1 MTETSASPG
10 PKRPGAKPQE
20 RQSSRIVGVTR
31 RLVEAD
37 GVEAVSMRKVAAEV
51 GLAPTAIY
59 WHVGS
64 REDLLNAVLDE
75 MVADLP
81 PITARGTAARDRIA
95 SVARAARQEFLDQ
108 VRTLQLATELG
119 RGNELSFRA
128 QVALAR
134 EMSAAGL
141 DGDDAVAALRSI
153 LFLVGGF
160 VMIEEQYRQRPPG
173 EVTTSELWATLDEAD
188 VDPAIQQ
195 AMTEAT
201 DTDALFA
208 YTLDRLLDSVLA

>member
-1 MTETSASPG
+1 VPGQGAS
-10 PKRPGAKPQE
+10 
-20 RQSSRIVGVTR
+20 RQRIVDAAR

-37 GVEAVSMRKVAAEV
+37 GVDAVSMRKVAAEV
-51 GLAPTAIY
+51 GLAPTGIY

-64 REDLLNAVLDE
+64 RDDLLNAVLDE

-81 PITARGTAARDRIA
+81 PIRARGSGARDRIA
-95 SVARAARQEFLDQ
+95 SVARAARREFHDQ
-108 VRTLQLATELG
+108 VTTLKLATALG

-134 EMSAAGL
+134 EMTAAGL

-160 VMIEEQYRQRPPG
+160 VMIEEEYRQRPPG
-173 EVTTSELWATLDEAD
+173 ELATGSLWAGVDDDAI
-188 VDPAIQQ
+188 DPAIRK
-195 AMTEAT
+195 AMTGAT

-208 YTLDRLLDSVLA
+208 YTLDRLLDAVLG

>member
-1 MTETSASPG
+1 MTDQGAS
-10 PKRPGAKPQE
+10 RP
-20 RQSSRIVGVTR
+20 RIVAAAR
-31 RLVEAD
+31 QLVEAD
-37 GVEAVSMRKVAAEV
+37 GVDAVSMRKVAAEV

-64 REDLLNAVLDE
+64 REDLLNAVLDD

-81 PITARGTAARDRIA
+81 PIRPRGTGARDRIA
-95 SVARAARQEFLDQ
+95 SVARAARQEFHDQ
-108 VRTLQLATELG
+108 VRTLQLATALG

-134 EMSAAGL
+134 EMTAAGL

-160 VMIEEQYRQRPPG
+160 VMIEEEYRQREPAQVG
-173 EVTTSELWATLDEAD
+173 TQGLWSEVDDAKI
-188 VDPAIQQ
+188 DPAIRL
-195 AMTEAT
+195 AMTGTT
-201 DTDALFA
+201 DTDALFT
-208 YTLDRLLDSVLA
+208 YTLDRLLDAVLG

>member
-1 MTETSASPG
+1 MTEPSAS
-10 PKRPGAKPQE
+10 RE
-20 RQSSRIVGVTR
+20 RILAAARAFVT
-31 RLVEAD
+31 AD
-37 GVEAVSMRKVAAEV
+37 GVDAVSMRKVAAEV

-75 MVADLP
+75 MIADLP
-81 PITARGTAARDRIA
+81 PIRARGTGPRDRIA
-95 SVARAARQEFLDQ
+95 SVARGARQEFHDH

-134 EMSAAGL
+134 EMTAAGL
-141 DGDDAVAALRSI
+141 DGDDPVAALRSI

-160 VMIEEQYRQRPPG
+160 VMIEEEYRQREPAQVG
-173 EVTTSELWATLDEAD
+173 TRHLWAGVGDEAI
-188 VDPAIQQ
+188 DPAIRV
-195 AMTEAT
+195 AMTGPT
-201 DTDALFA
+201 DTDSLFT
-208 YTLDRLLDSVLA
+208 YTLDRLLDAVLD

>member
-1 MTETSASPG
+1 MTDRTAS
-10 PKRPGAKPQE
+10 
-20 RQSSRIVGVTR
+20 RQRIVDAAR
-31 RLVEAD
+31 RLVETD

-59 WHVGS
+59 WHLGS
-64 REDLLNAVLDE
+64 RDDLLHAVLDE

-81 PITARGTAARDRIA
+81 PIRARGRTPRDRIS
-95 SVARAARQEFLDQ
+95 SVARAARLEFHDQ
-108 VRTLQLATELG
+108 VATLKLATELG

-134 EMSAAGL
+134 EMTAAGL

-160 VMIEEQYRQRPPG
+160 VMIEEEYRQREPAQVG
-173 EVTTSELWATLDEAD
+173 TQGLWSEVDEVD
-188 VDPAIQQ
+188 IDPAIRE
-195 AMTEAT
+195 AMTRST
-201 DTDALFA
+201 DTDALFT
-208 YTLDRLLDSVLA
+208 YTLDRLLDAVLG

>member
-1 MTETSASPG
+1 MTDQAAS
-10 PKRPGAKPQE
+10 R
-20 RQSSRIVGVTR
+20 RRILDATR
-31 RLVEAD
+31 HLIEAD

-64 REDLLNAVLDE
+64 REDLLSAVLDE

-81 PITARGTAARDRIA
+81 PIEARGTGARDRIA

-108 VRTLQLATELG
+108 VTTLQLATELG
-119 RGNELSFRA
+119 RGNELSFRT

-134 EMSAAGL
+134 EMTAAGL
-141 DGDDAVAALRSI
+141 EGADAVAALRSI

-160 VMIEEQYRQRPPG
+160 VVIEEQYRQRPPG
-173 EVTTSELWATLDEAD
+173 ELATRDLWAEVDDEDIA
-188 VDPAIQQ
+188 PAIRE
-195 AMTEAT
+195 AMTGPT
-201 DTDALFA
+201 DTDALFT
-208 YTLDRLLDSVLA
+208 YSLDRLLDAVLD

>member
-1 MTETSASPG
+1 MAEEGAS
-10 PKRPGAKPQE
+10 RAK
-20 RQSSRIVGVTR
+20 IVAAAR
-31 RLVEAD
+31 ALVEGD
-37 GVEAVSMRKVAAEV
+37 GIDAVSMRKVAAEV

-64 REDLLNAVLDE
+64 RDDLLHAVLDE

-81 PITARGTAARDRIA
+81 PIRARGSSPRDRIA
-95 SVARAARQEFLDQ
+95 SVARGARQEFHDQ
-108 VRTLQLATELG
+108 VATLKLATELG

-134 EMSAAGL
+134 EMTAAGL

-160 VMIEEQYRQRPPG
+160 VMIEEEYRQRPPG
-173 EVTTSELWATLDEAD
+173 ELATGSLWAGVDDEAI
-188 VDPAIQQ
+188 DPAIRA
-195 AMTEAT
+195 AMTGAT

-208 YTLDRLLDSVLA
+208 YTLDRLLDAVLG

>member
-1 MTETSASPG
+1 MAENGAS
-10 PKRPGAKPQE
+10 RA
-20 RQSSRIVGVTR
+20 RIVAAAR

-59 WHVGS
+59 WHLGS

-75 MVADLP
+75 MIADLP
-81 PITARGTAARDRIA
+81 PIKARGAGARDRIA
-95 SVARAARQEFLDQ
+95 SVARTARLEFHDH
-108 VRTLQLATELG
+108 VRALQLATELG

-134 EMSAAGL
+134 EMTAAGL

-160 VMIEEQYRQRPPG
+160 VMIEEEYRQREPAQVG
-173 EVTTSELWATLDEAD
+173 TQGLWAD
-188 VDPAIQQ
+188 VDEDAIDPAIRE
-195 AMTEAT
+195 AMTRST
-201 DTDALFA
+201 DTDALFT
-208 YTLDRLLDSVLA
+208 YTLDRLLDAVLD

>member
-1 MTETSASPG
+1 MTDRTAS
-10 PKRPGAKPQE
+10 RP
-20 RQSSRIVGVTR
+20 RIVDAAR
-31 RLVEAD
+31 RIVEAD
-37 GVEAVSMRKVAAEV
+37 GVDAVSMRKVAAEV

-64 REDLLNAVLDE
+64 RDDLLHAVLDE

-81 PITARGTAARDRIA
+81 PIRARGTGPRDRIA
-95 SVARAARQEFLDQ
+95 SVARAARQEFHDQ
-108 VRTLQLATELG
+108 VATLKLATELG

-134 EMSAAGL
+134 EMTAAGL

-160 VMIEEQYRQRPPG
+160 VMIEEEYRQRPPG
-173 EVTTSELWATLDEAD
+173 ELATGSLWAAVEDDAI
-188 VDPAIQQ
+188 DPAIRT
-195 AMTEAT
+195 AMTGPT

-208 YTLDRLLDSVLA
+208 YALDRLLDAVLG

>member
-1 MTETSASPG
+1 MDA
-10 PKRPGAKPQE
+10 
-20 RQSSRIVGVTR
+20 
-31 RLVEAD
+31 L
-37 GVEAVSMRKVAAEV
+37 SMRKVAAEV

-64 REDLLNAVLDE
+64 RSDLLNAVLDD

-81 PITARGTAARDRIA
+81 PIQARGGDPRARIA
-95 SVARAARQEFLDQ
+95 SVVRSARQEFLDGM
-108 VRTLQLATELG
+108 RTLQLANEVG

-134 EMSAAGL
+134 ELTDAGL
-141 DGDDAVAALRSI
+141 DGAEAASVLRSL

-160 VMIEEQYRQRPPG
+160 VVIEQQYRERGPA
-173 EVTTSELWATLDEAD
+173 ELATSELWAGMDESGI
-188 VDPAIQQ
+188 DPAIRG
-195 AMTEAT
+195 AMAGPT

-208 YTLDRLLDSVLA
+208 YTLDRLLDAFFEAV

>member
-1 MTETSASPG
+1 MTEPSASRG
-10 PKRPGAKPQE
+10 
-20 RQSSRIVGVTR
+20 RIVDAAR

-37 GVEAVSMRKVAAEV
+37 GVDAVSMRKVAAEV

-59 WHVGS
+59 WHVGG
-64 REDLLNAVLDE
+64 REDLLNVVLDE
-75 MVADLP
+75 MIADLP
-81 PITARGTAARDRIA
+81 PIRPRGTGARDRIA
-95 SVARAARQEFLDQ
+95 SVARAARQEFHDG

-134 EMSAAGL
+134 EMTAAGL

-160 VMIEEQYRQRPPG
+160 VMIEEEYRQREPAQVG
-173 EVTTSELWATLDEAD
+173 TRHLWAE
-188 VDPAIQQ
+188 VDDDAIDPVIRA
-195 AMTEAT
+195 AMTGAT

-208 YTLDRLLDSVLA
+208 YTLDRLLDAVLD

>member
-1 MTETSASPG
+1 MTDPSASP
-10 PKRPGAKPQE
+10 RA
-20 RQSSRIVGVTR
+20 RLVDVTR
-31 RLVEAD
+31 QMVEAD

-75 MVADLP
+75 MIADLA
-81 PITARGTAARDRIA
+81 PITARGSLPRDRIA
-95 SVARAARQEFLDQ
+95 SVARFARQEFLDHIR
-108 VRTLQLATELG
+108 VLQLATELG

-160 VMIEEQYRQRPPG
+160 VMIEEEYRERPRG
-173 EVTTSELWATLDEAD
+173 ELATSALWATLDEAD
-188 VDPAIQQ
+188 IDPIIRA
-195 AMTEAT
+195 AMSGPT
-201 DTDALFA
+201 DTDALFT
-208 YTLDRLLDSVLA
+208 YTLDRLLDAVLG

>member
-1 MTETSASPG
+1 MADEGAS
-10 PKRPGAKPQE
+10 RA
-20 RQSSRIVGVTR
+20 
-31 RLVEAD
+31 RLVAAARRMVETD
-37 GVEAVSMRKVAAEV
+37 GVDAVSMRKVAAEV

-64 REDLLNAVLDE
+64 RDDLLHAVLDD

-81 PITARGTAARDRIA
+81 PIKARGSGARDRIA
-95 SVARAARQEFLDQ
+95 SVARAARQEFHDH
-108 VRTLQLATELG
+108 VRTLQLATALG

-134 EMSAAGL
+134 EMTAAGL

-160 VMIEEQYRQRPPG
+160 VMIEEEYRQREPAQVG
-173 EVTTSELWATLDEAD
+173 TQGLWSGVDDDAI
-188 VDPAIQQ
+188 DPAIRS
-195 AMTEAT
+195 AMTGST
-201 DTDALFA
+201 DTDALFT
-208 YTLDRLLDSVLA
+208 YTLDRLLDAVLG

>member
-1 MTETSASPG
+1 MPEPSASRG
-10 PKRPGAKPQE
+10 
-20 RQSSRIVGVTR
+20 RILAAARAFVT
-31 RLVEAD
+31 AD
-37 GVEAVSMRKVAAEV
+37 GVDAVSMRKVAAEV

-75 MVADLP
+75 MIADLP
-81 PITARGTAARDRIA
+81 PIRARGTGPRDRIA
-95 SVARAARQEFLDQ
+95 SLARGARQEFHDN

-134 EMSAAGL
+134 EMTAAGL

-160 VMIEEQYRQRPPG
+160 VMIEEEYRTRPPG
-173 EVTTSELWATLDEAD
+173 ELATGSLWAAVDDDAI
-188 VDPAIQQ
+188 DPAIRE
-195 AMTEAT
+195 AMTGAT
-201 DTDALFA
+201 DTDALFT
-208 YTLDRLLDSVLA
+208 YTLDRLLDAVLG

>member
-1 MTETSASPG
+1 MTDRSASP
-10 PKRPGAKPQE
+10 RAQQ
-20 RQSSRIVGVTR
+20 RQRRRIVEVTR
-31 RLVEAD
+31 RVVEAD
-37 GVEAVSMRKVAAEV
+37 GFEAVSMRKVAAEV
-51 GLAPTAIY
+51 GLAPTGIY

-75 MVADLP
+75 MIHDLP
-81 PITARGTAARDRIA
+81 PISARGSAPRDRIA
-95 SVARAARQEFLDQ
+95 SVARTARQEFLDQ
-108 VRTLQLATELG
+108 VRVLQLATELG

-134 EMSAAGL
+134 EMSGAGL

-173 EVTTSELWATLDEAD
+173 ELTTSALWASLDEAD
-188 VDPAIQQ
+188 VDPAIQA
-195 AMTEAT
+195 AMSSAT
-201 DTDALFA
+201 DTDALFS
-208 YTLDRLLDSVLA
+208 YTLDRLLDAVLG

>member
-1 MTETSASPG
+1 MVERGAS
-10 PKRPGAKPQE
+10 RE
-20 RQSSRIVGVTR
+20 
-31 RLVEAD
+31 RLVAAARRMVETD
-37 GVEAVSMRKVAAEV
+37 GVDAVSMRKVAAEV

-64 REDLLNAVLDE
+64 RDDLLNAVLDD

-81 PITARGTAARDRIA
+81 PIRARGDGARDRIA
-95 SVARAARQEFLDQ
+95 SVARAARQEFHDH
-108 VRTLQLATELG
+108 VRTLQLATALG

-134 EMSAAGL
+134 EMTAAGL

-160 VMIEEQYRQRPPG
+160 VMIEEEYRQREPAQVG
-173 EVTTSELWATLDEAD
+173 TQGLWAEVDDDA
-188 VDPAIQQ
+188 VDPAIRT
-195 AMTEAT
+195 AMTGST
-201 DTDALFA
+201 DTDALFT
-208 YTLDRLLDSVLA
+208 YTLDRLLDAVLG